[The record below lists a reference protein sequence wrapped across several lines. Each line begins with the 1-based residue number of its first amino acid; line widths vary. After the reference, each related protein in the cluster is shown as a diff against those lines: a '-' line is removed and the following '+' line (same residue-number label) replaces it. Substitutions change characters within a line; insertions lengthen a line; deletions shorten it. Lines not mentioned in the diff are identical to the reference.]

1 MYVLIGEVSRRT
13 GVSRRLLRYYE
24 DQGLLH
30 AERGPNGYRAY
41 GEDAVTVVGRIRFL
55 LDAGLTTEVIQAV
68 LPCVDDDTAGVGI
81 GVDWCAEL
89 RDLLAGELAA
99 MDERLNCLQERR
111 SCLAGLLGQ
120 S

>member
-1 MYVLIGEVSRRT
+1 MLIGELSRRT

-24 DQGLLH
+24 DQGLLQ
-30 AERGPNGYRAY
+30 AARGHNGYRSY
-41 GEDAVTVVGRIRFL
+41 GEDAVAVVGRIRFL

-68 LPCVDDDTAGVGI
+68 LPCVEQDAFDTGI
-81 GVDWCAEL
+81 DWCGEL

-99 MDERLNCLQERR
+99 LDERLNCLQERR
-111 SCLAGLLGQ
+111 TSLAGLLGQ

>member
-1 MYVLIGEVSRRT
+1 MLIGELSRRT

-24 DQGLLH
+24 DQGLLQ
-30 AERGPNGYRAY
+30 AARGPNGYRSY
-41 GEDAVTVVGRIRFL
+41 GEDAVAVVGRIRFL

-68 LPCVDDDTAGVGI
+68 LPCVDQDTFDTGI
-81 GVDWCAEL
+81 DWCGEL

-99 MDERLNCLQERR
+99 LDERLNCLQERR
-111 SCLAGLLGQ
+111 TSLAGLLGR